1 MIILNTKEKDLKYIM
16 HTYGRYDVAL
26 KSGKGAVA
34 YDENGKKYIDVSS
47 GIGVNSLG
55 YCNDGWVEAVS
66 KQAGTIQHMSNY
78 FYSGQSSNLA
88 EKLCTLTGLS
98 KVCFGNSGAEANEC
112 AIKIARKYSFDKYG
126 EGRNEIITL
135 KNSFHGRTVTTLS
148 ATGQDVFHN
157 YFFPFTEGFSYVEAG
172 DMNALKNTANKNT
185 CAVMLELIQGEGGV
199 NILDT
204 SYVQSLVKFCNEN
217 DILVIVDEVQTGVGR
232 TGKLFAFENY
242 EILPDLVT
250 VAKGI
255 GGGLPIGLCMCG
267 EKLKD
272 VMSPSTHGTTF
283 GANPVVC
290 AGANY
295 VLDTITADG
304 FLDEVNKKGS
314 YIEEK
319 VSKFKNV
326 KNVRRMGL
334 MIGIEFENGNAHD
347 IAVKCVEN
355 GLLIITAKDLLRML
369 PPLVITYDEI
379 DEALKI
385 LETTLKENY

>member
-1 MIILNTKEKDLKYIM
+1 MNTKEKDLKYIM

-55 YCNDGWVEAVS
+55 YCNDGWVQAVT

-78 FYSGQSSNLA
+78 FYSEQASNLA
-88 EKLCTLTGLS
+88 EKLCNLTGLS

-126 EGRNEIITL
+126 EGRNGIITL

-172 DMNALKNTANKNT
+172 DMNALKNAVNKNT

-199 NILDT
+199 NILDKD
-204 SYVQSLVKFCNEN
+204 YVQSLVKFCNEN
-217 DILVIVDEVQTGVGR
+217 DILVIVDEVQTGIGR

-250 VAKGI
+250 VAKGL

-304 FLDEVNKKGS
+304 FLGEVNKKGA

-319 VSKFKNV
+319 VLKFENV

-334 MIGIEFENGNAHD
+334 MIGIELKSGNAHD

-385 LETTLKENY
+385 LENTLKENN

>member
-1 MIILNTKEKDLKYIM
+1 MNTKEKDLKYIM

-26 KSGKGAVA
+26 AKGKGAVA
-34 YDENGKKYIDVSS
+34 YDEDGKRYIDVAS

-55 YCNDGWVEAVS
+55 FCDDGWVKAVTE
-66 KQAGTIQHMSNY
+66 QASAIQHMSNY
-78 FYSGQSSNLA
+78 FYCEQASNLA
-88 EKLCTLTGLS
+88 ERLCTLTGLA

-135 KNSFHGRTVTTLS
+135 KNSFHGRTVTTLA

-157 YFFPFTEGFSYVEAG
+157 YFFPFTEGFNYVDAE
-172 DMNALKNTANKNT
+172 DMDALKNAVSDKT
-185 CAVMLELIQGEGGV
+185 CAVMFEVIQGEGGV
-199 NILDT
+199 NILDKA
-204 SYVQSLVKFCNEN
+204 YVQELVSYCQSR
-217 DILVIVDEVQTGVGR
+217 DILVIIDEVQTGVGR
-232 TGKLFAFENY
+232 TGKLFAHQNY
-242 EILPDLVT
+242 EVLPDLMT

-295 VLDTITADG
+295 VLDRVTTDG
-304 FLDEVNKKGS
+304 FLDEVEQKGA
-314 YIEEK
+314 YLEEK
-319 VSKFKNV
+319 LLSLDSV
-326 KNVRRMGL
+326 KSVRRMGL
-334 MIGIEFENGNAHD
+334 MVGIEIEENAHD

-355 GLLIITAKDLLRML
+355 GLIIITAKNLLRML
-369 PPLVITYDEI
+369 PPLVITNEEI
-379 DEALKI
+379 DEAVQI
-385 LETTLKENY
+385 LNKTLKENT

>member
-1 MIILNTKEKDLKYIM
+1 MIFLNTKEKDLKYIM

-55 YCNDGWVEAVS
+55 YCNDGWVQAVT
-66 KQAGTIQHMSNY
+66 KQAGKIQHMSNY
-78 FYSGQSSNLA
+78 FYSEQSSNLA

-126 EGRNEIITL
+126 EGRNGIITL

-172 DMNALKNTANKNT
+172 DMNALKNAVNKNT

-199 NILDT
+199 NILDKD
-204 SYVQSLVKFCNEN
+204 YVQSLVKFCNEN
-217 DILVIVDEVQTGVGR
+217 DILVIVDEVQTGIGR

-250 VAKGI
+250 VAKGL

-295 VLDTITADG
+295 VLDTITVDG
-304 FLDEVNKKGS
+304 FLDDVNKKGA

-319 VSKFKNV
+319 VSKFENV

-334 MIGIEFENGNAHD
+334 MIGIELKSGNAHD

-385 LETTLKENY
+385 LENTLKENN

>member
-1 MIILNTKEKDLKYIM
+1 MNTKEKDLKYIM

-26 KSGKGAVA
+26 AKGKGAVV
-34 YDENGKKYIDVSS
+34 YDEDGKRYIDVAS

-55 YCNDGWVEAVS
+55 FCDDGWVKAVTE
-66 KQAGTIQHMSNY
+66 QASAIQHMSNY
-78 FYSGQSSNLA
+78 FYCEQASNLA
-88 EKLCTLTGLS
+88 ERLCTLTGLA

-135 KNSFHGRTVTTLS
+135 KNSFHGRTVTTLA

-157 YFFPFTEGFSYVEAG
+157 YFFPFTEGFKYVEAG
-172 DMNALKNTANKNT
+172 DMDALKNAVSDKT
-185 CAVMLELIQGEGGV
+185 CAVMFEVIQGEGGV
-199 NILDT
+199 NILDKA
-204 SYVQSLVKFCNEN
+204 YVQELVSYCQSR
-217 DILVIVDEVQTGVGR
+217 DILVIIDEVQTGVGR
-232 TGKLFAFENY
+232 TGKLFAHQNY
-242 EILPDLVT
+242 EVLPDLMT

-295 VLDTITADG
+295 VLDRVTTDG
-304 FLDEVNKKGS
+304 FLDEVEQKGA
-314 YIEEK
+314 YLEEK
-319 VSKFKNV
+319 LLSLDSV
-326 KNVRRMGL
+326 KSVRRMGL
-334 MIGIEFENGNAHD
+334 MVGIEIEENAHD

-355 GLLIITAKDLLRML
+355 GLIIITAKNLLRML
-369 PPLVITYDEI
+369 PPLVITNEEI
-379 DEALKI
+379 DEAVQI
-385 LETTLKENY
+385 LNKTLKENT

>member
-1 MIILNTKEKDLKYIM
+1 M

-34 YDENGKKYIDVSS
+34 YDEDGKKYIDVSS

-55 YCNDGWVEAVS
+55 YCNDGWVNAVS
-66 KQAGTIQHMSNY
+66 KQAGTLQHMSNY
-78 FYSGQSSNLA
+78 FYCKQASDLA
-88 EKLCTLTGLS
+88 EKLCTLTDMS

-126 EGRNEIITL
+126 NDRNRIVTL
-135 KNSFHGRTVTTLS
+135 NNSFHGRTVTTLS

-157 YFFPFTEGFSYVEAG
+157 YFFPFTQGFDYVEAN
-172 DMNALKNTANKNT
+172 DLEQLKNSVTDKT
-185 CAVMLELIQGEGGV
+185 CAVLLEVIQGEGGV
-199 NILDT
+199 NILDKD
-204 SYVQSLVKFCNEN
+204 YVRQLVKFCNEK
-217 DILVIVDEVQTGVGR
+217 DVLVIVDEVQTGIGR
-232 TGKLFAFENY
+232 TGKLFAYENY
-242 EILPDLVT
+242 DIKPDLVT
-250 VAKGI
+250 MAKGL
-255 GGGLPIGLCMCG
+255 GGGLPIGVCMCG

-295 VLDTITADG
+295 VIDTVANKD
-304 FLDEVNKKGS
+304 FLSAVNKKGEHLDS
-314 YIEEK
+314 RLRAIDG
-319 VSKFKNV
+319 V

-334 MIGIEFENGNAHD
+334 MVGIELENADAHQ
-347 IAVKCVEN
+347 IAAKCVEN

-369 PPLVITYDEI
+369 PPLVITVDEL
-379 DEALKI
+379 DEAVDI
-385 LETTLKENY
+385 LEKTLKEYK

>member
-1 MIILNTKEKDLKYIM
+1 MINLNTKEKDLKYIM

-55 YCNDGWVEAVS
+55 YCDSGWVEAVT
-66 KQAGTIQHMSNY
+66 KQAGAMQHMSNY
-78 FYSGQSSNLA
+78 FYSEQASNLA
-88 EKLCTLTGLS
+88 EKLCNITGLA
-98 KVCFGNSGAEANEC
+98 KVCLGNSGAEANEC
-112 AIKIARKYSFDKYG
+112 AIKIARKYSFDKYS

-135 KNSFHGRTVTTLS
+135 KNSFHGRTITTLS

-157 YFFPFTEGFSYVEAG
+157 YFFPFTQGFSYVEAG
-172 DMNALKNTANKNT
+172 NMNTLKSAVTDKT
-185 CAVMLELIQGEGGV
+185 CAVMLELVQGEGGV
-199 NILDT
+199 NILDKD
-204 SYVQSLVKFCNEN
+204 YVQSLVKYCNDN
-217 DILVIVDEVQTGVGR
+217 DILVIVDEVQTGIGR

-242 EILPDLVT
+242 EIMPDLVT
-250 VAKGI
+250 VAKGL

-272 VMSPSTHGTTF
+272 VLSPSTHGTTF

-295 VLDTITADG
+295 VLDRVTEDG
-304 FLDEVNKKGS
+304 FLDEVNKKGA
-314 YIEEK
+314 YLEEK
-319 VSKFKNV
+319 LLKLENI

-334 MIGIEFENGNAHD
+334 MVGIELENNNAHD

-369 PPLVITYDEI
+369 PPLVITYEEI
-379 DEALKI
+379 DEAIKI
-385 LETTLKENY
+385 LEKTLKENN

>member
-1 MIILNTKEKDLKYIM
+1 MNTKEKDLKYIM

-26 KSGKGAVA
+26 AKGKGAVA
-34 YDENGKKYIDVSS
+34 YDEDGKRYIDVAS

-55 YCNDGWVEAVS
+55 FCDDGWVKAVTE
-66 KQAGTIQHMSNY
+66 QASTIQHMSNY
-78 FYSGQSSNLA
+78 FYCEQASTLA
-88 EKLCTLTGLS
+88 ERLCTLTGLS

-135 KNSFHGRTVTTLS
+135 KNSFHGRTVTTLA

-157 YFFPFTEGFSYVEAG
+157 YFFPFTEGFKYVEAG
-172 DMNALKNTANKNT
+172 DMDALKNAVSDKT
-185 CAVMLELIQGEGGV
+185 CAVMFEVIQGEGGV
-199 NILDT
+199 NILDKV
-204 SYVQSLVKFCNEN
+204 YVQELVSYCQSR
-217 DILVIVDEVQTGVGR
+217 DILVIIDEVQTGVGR
-232 TGKLFAFENY
+232 TGKLFAHQNY
-242 EILPDLVT
+242 EVLPDLMT

-295 VLDTITADG
+295 VLDRVTTDG
-304 FLDEVNKKGS
+304 FLDEVEQKGA
-314 YIEEK
+314 YLEEK
-319 VSKFKNV
+319 LLSLDSV
-326 KNVRRMGL
+326 KSVRRMGL
-334 MIGIEFENGNAHD
+334 MVGIEIEENAHD

-355 GLLIITAKDLLRML
+355 GLIIITAKNLLRML
-369 PPLVITYDEI
+369 PPLVITNEEI
-379 DEALKI
+379 DEAVQI
-385 LETTLKENY
+385 LNKTLKENT

>member
-1 MIILNTKEKDLKYIM
+1 MNTKEKDLKYIM

-26 KSGKGAVA
+26 AKGKGAVA
-34 YDENGKKYIDVSS
+34 YDEDGKRYIDVAS

-55 YCNDGWVEAVS
+55 FCDDGWVKAVTE
-66 KQAGTIQHMSNY
+66 QASTIQHMSNY
-78 FYSGQSSNLA
+78 FYCEQASNLA
-88 EKLCTLTGLS
+88 ERLCTLTGLS

-135 KNSFHGRTVTTLS
+135 KNSFHGRTVTTLA

-157 YFFPFTEGFSYVEAG
+157 YFFPFTEGFKYVDAE
-172 DMNALKNTANKNT
+172 DMDALKNAVTDKT
-185 CAVMLELIQGEGGV
+185 CAVMFELIQGEGGV
-199 NILDT
+199 NILDKA
-204 SYVQSLVKFCNEN
+204 YVQELVSYCQSR
-217 DILVIVDEVQTGVGR
+217 DILVIIDEVQTGVGR
-232 TGKLFAFENY
+232 TGKLFAHQNY
-242 EILPDLVT
+242 EVLPDLMT

-295 VLDTITADG
+295 VLDRVTTDG
-304 FLDEVNKKGS
+304 FLDEVEQKGA
-314 YIEEK
+314 YLEEK
-319 VSKFKNV
+319 LLSLDGV
-326 KNVRRMGL
+326 KSVRRMGL
-334 MIGIEFENGNAHD
+334 MVGIEIEENAHD

-355 GLLIITAKDLLRML
+355 GLIIITAKNLLRML
-369 PPLVITYDEI
+369 PPLVITNEEI
-379 DEALKI
+379 DEAVQI
-385 LETTLKENY
+385 LNKTLKENT

>member
-1 MIILNTKEKDLKYIM
+1 M

-55 YCNDGWVEAVS
+55 YCNDGWVEAVT

-78 FYSGQSSNLA
+78 FYSEQSSNLA
-88 EKLCTLTGLS
+88 EKLCNLTGLS

-126 EGRNEIITL
+126 EGRNGIITL

-172 DMNALKNTANKNT
+172 DMNALKNAVNKNT

-199 NILDT
+199 NILDKD
-204 SYVQSLVKFCNEN
+204 YVQSLVKFCNEN

-250 VAKGI
+250 VAKGL

-267 EKLKD
+267 EKIKD

-304 FLDEVNKKGS
+304 FLDEVNKKGA

-319 VSKFKNV
+319 VSKLENV

-334 MIGIEFENGNAHD
+334 MIGIELESGNAHD

-385 LETTLKENY
+385 LETTLETTLKENN